1 MTSRPPA
8 TRVVASLVDTS
19 ALIVLLRRSPP
30 EGTHGVAVALAAE
43 LRARSA
49 VLSSVTVAELV
60 VGARDADAEA
70 RVLDL
75 LERLP
80 VVAADRAIAERA
92 GRMGRRARARGATL
106 PLPDLLIA
114 ATAQWLGVPL
124 LTCDS
129 DFGRGRDLAFGARP
143 GDPWHGFEL
152 HPASVV

>member
-1 MTSRPPA
+1 M
-8 TRVVASLVDTS
+8 ASLVDTS
-19 ALIVLLRRSPP
+19 ALVVLLRRSPP
-30 EGTHGVAVALAAE
+30 QGTEGVAVALQAE

-49 VLSSVTVAELV
+49 IVSAVTLAELV
-60 VGARDADAEA
+60 VGARDATAEA

-75 LERLP
+75 LHRLP
-80 VVAADRAIAERA
+80 VVAADREVAERA

-114 ATAQWLGVPL
+114 ATAQWIGVPL

-129 DFGRGRDLAFGARP
+129 DFGRGRDLASTATP
-143 GDPWHGFEL
+143 DDPWHGFEL